1 MPHFFMPLQQEF
13 KNGKL
18 NQFRKVAAKKN
29 AEELCG
35 PTLAVEGNGQT
46 ACLVGTVL
54 QTDDIEERLIVELRE
69 RGRARAGKLH

>member
-1 MPHFFMPLQQEF
+1 MGNLTNLEKLLQ
-13 KNGKL
+13 
-18 NQFRKVAAKKN
+18 KKTL
-29 AEELCG
+29 EELCG

-69 RGRARAGKLH
+69 RVRARAGKLR